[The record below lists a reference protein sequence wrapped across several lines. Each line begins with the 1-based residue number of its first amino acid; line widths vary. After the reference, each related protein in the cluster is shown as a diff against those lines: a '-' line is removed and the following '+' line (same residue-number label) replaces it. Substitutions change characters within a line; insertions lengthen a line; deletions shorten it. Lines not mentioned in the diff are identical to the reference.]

1 MKQCLTLGLAL
12 VLFFVCV
19 TTAFA
24 LPTGTRS
31 ERGKAQIN
39 FFRID
44 ATHRH

>member
-24 LPTGTRS
+24 LPTGKQNT
-31 ERGKAQIN
+31 RGKAELEFWIGEN
-39 FFRID
+39 VSF
-44 ATHRH
+44 H